1 MLALVLVAI
10 DLFKQQHVGFCG
22 VLMSKIQHV
31 PLAQMP
37 MLPCIFYYASW
48 LNVLSY

>member
-22 VLMSKIQHV
+22 VLMSSV
-31 PLAQMP
+31 WNLAHR
-37 MLPCIFYYASW
+37 S
-48 LNVLSY
+48 VLMGT